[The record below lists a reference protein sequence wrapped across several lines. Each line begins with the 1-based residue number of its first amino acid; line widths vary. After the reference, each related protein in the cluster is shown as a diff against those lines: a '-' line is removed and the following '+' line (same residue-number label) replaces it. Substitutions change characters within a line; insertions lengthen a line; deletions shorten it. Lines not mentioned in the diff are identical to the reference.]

1 MSIDSTWK
9 VGKKRGWWSGI
20 KGGDLGVF
28 VMGLMVI
35 NMIYERDASAVQGS
49 MVRKGLGFLRGE
61 GLMDRTIGTSE
72 EEKKM

>member
-35 NMIYERDASAVQGS
+35 NMIYEKDARAVQGS

-61 GLMDRTIGTSE
+61 GFVDQTIGTSE
-72 EEKKM
+72 EEKDM